1 MQAGK
6 REELKKWT
14 QEWQLQ
20 QTNKP
25 IRPTSHEALQFVQ
38 TILAPRELSDLEKI
52 VFLDTWNGKMYRN
65 MAEETGYQE
74 GYLKDVGSRMW
85 VSLSQKL
92 GCQVTKKN
100 LCFIF
105 TQCDQLKKLT
115 LNQHPQSDQTCG
127 KLEFPGSPLPFDS
140 DLYIERSPIEELA
153 IATISQTG
161 SLIRIQAPYGMGK
174 TSLINHLMGVSRQM
188 GIQTVFVDVQQAD
201 TEVLGVLDQ
210 FLRWFCWNIGH
221 QLNLEPKFD
230 DYWFEGAGSKL
241 SCTTY
246 LQEYILNQLQQ
257 PILVAID
264 KVHYLLEYPNLA
276 KNFFPLLRSWYEQ
289 AKVHQNWQKLRL
301 IITYSTELDLPL
313 PPSQSPF
320 NIGLSLRLPDLTTA
334 QLKDLADRYELNKVG
349 IDDFQT
355 LEPLLKLIG
364 GHPYLWQIA
373 FYWLRSGYLSL
384 AQLLQ
389 EAATDQGIY
398 SDHLHRQRVILQR
411 DDKLMKAFAQVLST
425 SDFIDL
431 DSSTAYQLEK
441 MGLVKLQALKAS
453 LRCNLYREYF
463 CNQ

>member
-6 REELKKWT
+6 SEELRQWA
-14 QEWQLQ
+14 QEWQWQ
-20 QTNKP
+20 QTNKL
-25 IRPTSHEALQFVQ
+25 IRPMSQEALGFVK
-38 TILAPRELSDLEKI
+38 TILAPKELTDLEEI
-52 VFLDTWNGKMYRN
+52 VFLDTWDGKIYRE
-65 MAEETGYQE
+65 MAVETGYQE
-74 GYLKDVGSRMW
+74 GYLKDIGCQLW
-85 VSLSQKL
+85 LSLSEKL

-100 LCFIF
+100 IRLIL
-105 TQCDQLKKLT
+105 TQFSQLKKST
-115 LNQHPQSDQTCG
+115 IAQCPRANDACQ

-201 TEVLGVLDQ
+201 TEVLSVLDQ

-230 DYWFEGAGSKL
+230 DYWFESAGSKL

-257 PILVAID
+257 PILLAID
-264 KVHYLLEYPNLA
+264 KVHCLVEYPNLA

-301 IITYSTELDLPL
+301 IIAHSTELDLPL

-349 IDDFQT
+349 ISDFQT

-373 FYWLRSGYLSL
+373 FYWLRSRYLSL

-411 DDKLMKAFAQVLST
+411 DDNLMKAFVQVLST

-431 DSSTAYQLEK
+431 DSSVAYQLEK
-441 MGLVKLQALKAS
+441 MGLVRLQGLKAS
-453 LRCNLYREYF
+453 LSCNLYREYF
-463 CNQ
+463 SN